1 MSYMMKETNEI
12 LSFILPKQ
20 ACTFASKRVKTLH
33 DRRQKCT
40 NNLKAEK
47 CFECIS
53 IVLLAQI
60 LNQCNTTL
68 WLVVFDAKINVHAAV
83 LLRVQVPRYIMSC

>member
-1 MSYMMKETNEI
+1 MMKKQINEI
-12 LSFILPKQ
+12 LSLILPKQ
-20 ACTFASKRVKTLH
+20 ACTFASKSVKTLH
-33 DRRQKCT
+33 NQREKCT
-40 NNLKAEK
+40 NNLKEEK

-68 WLVVFDAKINVHAAV
+68 WLVVFDAKIDVHAAM